1 MKIDYVMKLGG
12 SLLYDLEKTKSLMS
26 RIEKSSNKNVVY
38 TVGSGYLG
46 EVYKKWVRGENGISV
61 PYENSIKIWS
71 DLQSTN
77 ANIMA
82 SLNPNFVVCDNEE
95 DIQVALNNN
104 QRPILDARGFHDEFK
119 GLKYQTTDVRAA
131 CLCNKLK
138 CKNLIIVTN
147 VDGIYSGDPKTDSN
161 SQKIKVINARELINM
176 GRTSVDK
183 GLAEMLIQYGITGYV
198 IGVDSLVQSQDL
210 SQKETIEQGTIIEY

>member
-1 MKIDYVMKLGG
+1 MKVDYLMKLGG
-12 SLLYDLEKTKSLMS
+12 SLLYDLDKTKMLME

-46 EVYKKWVRGENGISV
+46 EVYKKWGREENKINV

-71 DLQSTN
+71 DIQSTN

-82 SLNPNFVVCDNEE
+82 SLNPNFIVCDNVEE
-95 DIQVALNNN
+95 VDMALKKEK
-104 QRPILDARGFHDEFK
+104 RPILDARGFHEEFK
-119 GLKYQTTDVRAA
+119 ELKYQTTDVRAA
-131 CLCNKLK
+131 CLCNKLN
-138 CKNLIIVTN
+138 CKNLIIVTD
-147 VDGIYSGDPKTDSN
+147 VDGIYSGDPKKDTG
-161 SQKIKVINARELINM
+161 SQKLKVIKAKELTKM

-198 IGVDSLVQSQDL
+198 VGIDSLVRSRDL
-210 SQKETIEQGTIIEY
+210 SEKEALEEGTLIEY